1 MDVYIY
7 IIKMNFNKGMRRLR
21 ILMQIYTFMKN
32 ERSGKLKGDVFH
44 SPNIITSTIPAS
56 DICISFTAFNF
67 LQMHKHPQ
75 SIRTIAFNAK
85 VREKEKFSKNSLNG

>member
-1 MDVYIY
+1 
-7 IIKMNFNKGMRRLR
+7 MNFNKGIRRLR
-21 ILMQIYTFMKN
+21 MLMQIYIFMN
-32 ERSGKLKGDVFH
+32 SERSGKLEGDVFH

-75 SIRTIAFNAK
+75 SVRTIAFNVK
-85 VREKEKFSKNSLNG
+85 VRANEKFVKRINF